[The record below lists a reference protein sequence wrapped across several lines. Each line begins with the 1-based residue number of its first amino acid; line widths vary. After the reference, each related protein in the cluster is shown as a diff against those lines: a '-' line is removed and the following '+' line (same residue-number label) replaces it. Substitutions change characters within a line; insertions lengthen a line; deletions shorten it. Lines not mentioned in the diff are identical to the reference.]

1 MKQKGAKI
9 YSALI
14 NFLRICI
21 IVLLVVKVVM
31 NDFQFIHYLLTTFL
45 FTFYDKILQKYLHFR
60 FGSFVSSLLLI
71 FIFLSQVLGRTFEF
85 YTTVFFWD
93 ILLHTIAGVLFYFMG
108 KELILH
114 FNQQPLKEVVLIL
127 ACVSFALAIGVIW
140 EIAEFTYD
148 WLFIK
153 NTQEARGLIGMEA
166 IIDTMSDL
174 IVLTVGAFS
183 SIIFDYFQYHKKRK
197 MMS

>member
-108 KELILH
+108 KELILL
-114 FNQQPLKEVVLIL
+114 NNP
-127 ACVSFALAIGVIW
+127 
-140 EIAEFTYD
+140 
-148 WLFIK
+148 
-153 NTQEARGLIGMEA
+153 
-166 IIDTMSDL
+166 
-174 IVLTVGAFS
+174 
-183 SIIFDYFQYHKKRK
+183 
-197 MMS
+197 

>member
-148 WLFIK
+148 CLDSRSFFF
-153 NTQEARGLIGMEA
+153 NYL
-166 IIDTMSDL
+166 
-174 IVLTVGAFS
+174 
-183 SIIFDYFQYHKKRK
+183 
-197 MMS
+197 